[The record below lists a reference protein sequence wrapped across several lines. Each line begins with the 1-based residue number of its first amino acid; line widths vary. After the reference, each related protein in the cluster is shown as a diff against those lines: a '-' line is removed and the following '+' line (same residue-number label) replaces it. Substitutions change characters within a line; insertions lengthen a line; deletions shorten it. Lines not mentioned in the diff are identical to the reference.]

1 MSLETL
7 KALVKTAIGTCNRI
21 FGLELCIKGKSIVN
35 RMEHFGDNQ
44 DILSDD
50 NINAELRAKPD
61 KYSEIYFSRFCK

>member
-7 KALVKTAIGTCNRI
+7 KALVKTTIGTCNRI
-21 FGLELCIKGKSIVN
+21 LGLELCIKGKSIVN

-50 NINAELRAKPD
+50 NINAELRANPD